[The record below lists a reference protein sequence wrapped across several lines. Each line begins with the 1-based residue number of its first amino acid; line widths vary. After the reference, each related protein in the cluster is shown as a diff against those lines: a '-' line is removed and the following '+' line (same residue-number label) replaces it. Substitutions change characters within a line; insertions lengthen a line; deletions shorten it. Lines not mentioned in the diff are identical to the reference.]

1 MGVLYSNLASK
12 VLNEI
17 IQILKEEKR
26 LKKHYIE
33 LLITQQLAVLDLS
46 REAEDVT
53 HSLQLASIRCPVSSY
68 LYVYVYIY
76 IYFLNQSIYFFF
88 LQ

>member
-1 MGVLYSNLASK
+1 MGVFNSNTASK
-12 VLNEI
+12 VINEI

-46 REAEDVT
+46 RESEDVT
-53 HSLQLASIRCPVSSY
+53 HSLQLASIRCPVSGNLKY
-68 LYVYVYIY
+68 FI
-76 IYFLNQSIYFFF
+76 FLNESIFIYFFIF
-88 LQ
+88 L